1 LLSGIDRI
9 LTQTG
14 INGKQLK
21 LEITE
26 SAIID
31 YPDAAAKCLEKLIDR
46 DIQLSIDDFGT
57 GYSSLSYLHQFPVS
71 TLKIDRA
78 FVMEIGQSGRNVN
91 ILETIVTLAKQM
103 DLSLIAEGVETT
115 EQFEYLKN
123 LKCDEYQGYL
133 FSPPVDPQQ
142 ARDMLMKLITH

>member
-1 LLSGIDRI
+1 
-9 LTQTG
+9 
-14 INGKQLK
+14 
-21 LEITE
+21 
-26 SAIID
+26 
-31 YPDAAAKCLEKLIDR
+31 
-46 DIQLSIDDFGT
+46 
-57 GYSSLSYLHQFPVS
+57 
-71 TLKIDRA
+71 
-78 FVMEIGQSGRNVN
+78 
-91 ILETIVTLAKQM
+91 M